1 MTPISKLL
9 LRYIQDNANASK
21 ELKLSNKEIGVEI
34 GVHASSVSKC
44 VRLLKIENLIETKYD
59 DNLDRTIIL
68 K

>member
-9 LRYIQDNANASK
+9 LRYIQENVNSKK
-21 ELKLSNKEIGVEI
+21 ELKLSNKEIGIEI

-44 VRLLKIENLIETKYD
+44 VRLLKVEGLVETKYD